1 MAPKCNHRIIINS
14 LIMQKR
20 SGYVVVLP
28 CCVSCLSV
36 LIFLLALRPHTR
48 KPKSTNFGWNPGCL
62 HKNGK
67 HLCWPRSSFVST
79 LRHVTH
85 VRSQAKKQSTILLNC
100 SLPNAFYSFLRQQRI
115 HSLGMLRPSCGKTCS
130 STLHHISII
139 WSIYDVRVQYIKSQ
153 AEQIVDWP
161 WLAKTTATPSV
172 LTFWRRL
179 SNPKNSIV
187 GQHEIPAHC
196 CSVAKSFLLS
206 QSRASVDCESRPPLR
221 SIFHNYLANKTY
233 RTESATVNPLLWS
246 KRTLYYLTRRL
257 DNTCK

>member
-1 MAPKCNHRIIINS
+1 
-14 LIMQKR
+14 MQKR

-36 LIFLLALRPHTR
+36 LIFLLALHPHTR

-115 HSLGMLRPSCGKTCS
+115 HSLGMLRPSCGKTYS

-139 WSIYDVRVQYIKSQ
+139 WYDVRNIKSQ

-172 LTFWRRL
+172 LTFKGGC
-179 SNPKNSIV
+179 PTQKI
-187 GQHEIPAHC
+187 
-196 CSVAKSFLLS
+196 LL
-206 QSRASVDCESRPPLR
+206 
-221 SIFHNYLANKTY
+221 
-233 RTESATVNPLLWS
+233 
-246 KRTLYYLTRRL
+246 L
-257 DNTCK
+257 DNTRYPLIAVVLLNHSCWVSPEHLWIVNPGLPWEASSTTT